1 MESPEPPGIAPGGDD
16 LAHWDPRN
24 PRDLATISRRY
35 ERSPKAFRDMTP
47 EKQARVVRIV
57 NNAML
62 EAERMQQSPIDAE
75 RIAAVELAEKLAK
88 VSGQLVAIQLRDE
101 HHAADHNQ
109 RERHHADDVA
119 RGAGGTTVNVG
130 VQVNTMTD
138 ADRIRIATEAGVL
151 HLLPAELAEKAKEA
165 Q

>member
-1 MESPEPPGIAPGGDD
+1 MEDGSKPETAPGGDD
-16 LAHWDPRN
+16 LAHWDPSN
-24 PRDLATISRRY
+24 PRDLATIARRY

-47 EKQARVVRIV
+47 DKQARVVRILY
-57 NNAML
+57 NAML
-62 EAERMQQSPIDAE
+62 EAERMQRSHDDKV

-88 VSGQLVAIQLRDE
+88 VSGQLVGIQLRDE

-109 RERHHADDVA
+109 RERHHRENLEAP
-119 RGAGGTTVNVG
+119 RSGTTVNVG

-151 HLLPAELAEKAKEA
+151 HLLPAELAEKAREQA
-165 Q
+165 